1 MIPVS
6 LEIIQ
11 RTTPTANRT
20 TMIRSTVRVGTPEAS
35 TAACAATLAVSLVL
49 SLLTRLESRMQSSDQ
64 ITYRSLILIAQA
76 TKFYSERIG
85 RGMMNYFSI

>member
-11 RTTPTANRT
+11 RTTTTANRT
-20 TMIRSTVRVGTPEAS
+20 TMIRRTVRVGIPDAS
-35 TAACAATLAVSLVL
+35 TAACAAALAVSLVL

-64 ITYRSLILIAQA
+64 ITYGSLILIA
-76 TKFYSERIG
+76 
-85 RGMMNYFSI
+85 

>member
-11 RTTPTANRT
+11 RTTTTANRT
-20 TMIRSTVRVGTPEAS
+20 IMIRRTVRVGIPDAS

-49 SLLTRLESRMQSSDQ
+49 SLLTRLESRVQASDEVA
-64 ITYRSLILIAQA
+64 YRSLILMAQV
-76 TKFYSERIG
+76 TKFYSERIR
-85 RGMMNYFSI
+85 RGMMHYFSG